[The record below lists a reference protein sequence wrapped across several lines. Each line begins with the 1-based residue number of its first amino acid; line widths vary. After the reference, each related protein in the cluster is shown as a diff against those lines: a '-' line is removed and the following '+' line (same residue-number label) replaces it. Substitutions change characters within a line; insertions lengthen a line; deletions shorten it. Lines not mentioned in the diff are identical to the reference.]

1 MCVRRASLRKVE
13 AAPVQCTSMDAEL
26 RAWAKEQQLI
36 PWVAVAAQ
44 LPIPSTDKCLGTLFT
59 VLPLPLDTI
68 QPIHMHALFSLSPD
82 RARLHHLQ
90 DKSTQDTEPAEWND
104 WLFKDGIPV
113 AWAKLLCALAR
124 VHPFQPTFE
133 KWPRIMDNKQ
143 DPLSHAVEKVIGI
156 IGRESLALWPTDT
169 GYVNSHDGLL
179 AVGSE
184 SAALKDAFREAKIPV
199 AFVPKELQSYAKAVF
214 KCRKISPANI
224 CAFLESERGSI
235 VALGGKTKCKL
246 LDYILSNSGSC
257 NFGNLEI
264 FPFEDGVFR
273 SINGISAF
281 VHRDEFEK
289 ALFSKER
296 DRSIALENLSAS
308 TQRMLK
314 QGCDVCS

>member
-1 MCVRRASLRKVE
+1 MIQHSI
-13 AAPVQCTSMDAEL
+13 QCTSMDAEL

-133 KWPRIMDNKQ
+133 K
-143 DPLSHAVEKVIGI
+143 
-156 IGRESLALWPTDT
+156 
-169 GYVNSHDGLL
+169 
-179 AVGSE
+179 
-184 SAALKDAFREAKIPV
+184 
-199 AFVPKELQSYAKAVF
+199 
-214 KCRKISPANI
+214 
-224 CAFLESERGSI
+224 
-235 VALGGKTKCKL
+235 
-246 LDYILSNSGSC
+246 
-257 NFGNLEI
+257 
-264 FPFEDGVFR
+264 
-273 SINGISAF
+273 
-281 VHRDEFEK
+281 
-289 ALFSKER
+289 
-296 DRSIALENLSAS
+296 
-308 TQRMLK
+308 
-314 QGCDVCS
+314 